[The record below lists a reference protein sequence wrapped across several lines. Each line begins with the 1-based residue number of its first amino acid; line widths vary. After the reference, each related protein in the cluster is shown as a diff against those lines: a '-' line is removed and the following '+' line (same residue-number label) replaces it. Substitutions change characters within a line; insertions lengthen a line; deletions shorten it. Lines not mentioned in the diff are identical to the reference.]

1 MGGVG
6 LLREVTISEH
16 IIIYG
21 TGAVSDVL
29 CCFLDIKGEA
39 HKICAFATSKING
52 DSEKKRGYI
61 IYRID
66 EAVSIYK
73 DAMVLV
79 AAQKPNHMEMEQTL
93 KRVGCKN
100 YYFID
105 PELLIET
112 FYKGLFKSPI
122 EPKKIFFMNYNGCGY
137 GCNPKYIAKQLIE
150 KKDVLTDIKMV
161 WGVKKYS
168 ASIPMEIHQVLI
180 GTLEYYRELATSGIW
195 IDNARKT
202 IDVRK
207 REGQYYIQ
215 TWHGAAP
222 MKKVE
227 RDIEEHMSPSLIA
240 ASKNDSKMADL
251 FLSGSRFY
259 SELYRKSFWFD
270 GDIFEVGLPRQD
282 VFWYQEEARSKV
294 QKKHEIEE
302 NVCIVL
308 YAPTF
313 RDDFSMEAYDLDIE
327 RVKNA
332 IEHRF
337 NKECVLLVSK
347 HPNNMEREYQ
357 FQSNNYIDVS
367 DYDDFEELLAAADVL
382 ISDYSGCIYDFSC
395 FTGKPVFLYQ
405 KDYDQMLEQR
415 NFYIP
420 VDEMPYP
427 RAESMDELIGIID
440 KFDDLFYQ
448 NKLNAYIRR
457 FGNFDDGSASEKV
470 YERIKNVLSGGED
483 L

>member
-1 MGGVG
+1 MSGEV
-6 LLREVTISEH
+6 LPREISIFEH
-16 IIIYG
+16 ILIYG

-29 CCFLDIKGEA
+29 FCFLEIKGEA
-39 HKICAFATSKING
+39 NKICAFATSKING
-52 DSEKKRGYI
+52 NSEKKKGYI

-73 DAMVLV
+73 DALVLV
-79 AAQKPNHMEMEQTL
+79 AAQKPNHPDMERTL
-93 KRVGCKN
+93 KKAGGNN
-100 YYFID
+100 YFFVE

-112 FYKGLFKSPI
+112 FYKELFRNPI
-122 EPKKIFFMNYNGCGY
+122 ESRKIFFMNYNGCGY
-137 GCNPKYIAKQLIE
+137 GCNPKYIAEALKKRKKNSGVQL
-150 KKDVLTDIKMV
+150 V

-168 ASIPMEIHQVLI
+168 TSIPDEIRQVVI
-180 GTLEYYRELATSGIW
+180 GSIEYYKEIATSAIW

-227 RDIEEHMSPSLIA
+227 RDIKEHVSPSLIA

-259 SELYRKSFWFD
+259 SELYRRSFWYE
-270 GDIFEVGLPRQD
+270 GEILEAGLPRQD
-282 VFWYQEEARSKV
+282 IFWKQEDARERV
-294 QKKHEIEE
+294 LKKYGIEKD
-302 NVCIVL
+302 VCAVL

-313 RDDFSMEAYDLDIE
+313 RDDFSMDAYDIDIGS
-327 RVKNA
+327 VKKA
-332 IEHRF
+332 IEGRF
-337 NKECVLLVSK
+337 NRKCEMLVSK
-347 HPNNMEREYQ
+347 HPINMEREYQ
-357 FQSNNYIDVS
+357 FQGNDYIDVS
-367 DYDDFEELLAAADVL
+367 GYDDFEELLAAADVL
-382 ISDYSGCIYDFSC
+382 ISDYSGCVYDFSC
-395 FTGKPVFLYQ
+395 FTGRPVFLYQ
-405 KDYDQMLEQR
+405 RDYDRMLEQR

-420 VDEMPYP
+420 MDEMPYP

-440 KFDDLFYQ
+440 TFDASSYQ
-448 NKLNAYIRR
+448 SKLNAYIRR

-470 YERIKNVLSGGED
+470 YERIEKVLGGGGN